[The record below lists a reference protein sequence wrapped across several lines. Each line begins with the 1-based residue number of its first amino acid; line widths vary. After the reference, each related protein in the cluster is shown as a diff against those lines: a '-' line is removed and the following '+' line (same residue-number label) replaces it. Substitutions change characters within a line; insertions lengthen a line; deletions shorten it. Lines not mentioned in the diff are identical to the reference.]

1 MTRDNSKTTKQ
12 IAKYEGVNELSL
24 QKPET
29 EGKPFTH
36 VEPKIPSTLGTNL
49 DREQKKCPKCKKKY
63 FASGV
68 VRRETKYKEYWYMR
82 FKHYSRRNKL
92 HKITAPC
99 YIPIRE
105 PKPKV
110 KVD

>member
-1 MTRDNSKTTKQ
+1 MISKQKANPLDT
-12 IAKYEGVNELSL
+12 NELSL
-24 QKPET
+24 QNAET
-29 EGKPFTH
+29 NQKPFSH
-36 VEPKIPSTLGTNL
+36 VEPRNKGTLGTNL
-49 DREQKKCPKCKKKY
+49 DREQKLCPKCKKKY

-68 VRRETKYKEYWYMR
+68 VKRFTKYKEYWYMR

-105 PKPKV
+105 PKLKV
-110 KVD
+110 KN